1 MGSDITRER
10 SVWGVR
16 FPAVFLLLVV
26 FVFPIPNSRSASK
39 TPAKIQKL
47 CELLTTGAHHK
58 TRIQSAKGL
67 AMLGNPAAAECLL
80 NSMQKEP
87 DQLVRSASAW
97 ALGVVNHPGAIPPL
111 YKASKE
117 DVEMVKEQAQMALE
131 RILPSFPGNLK
142 GCDVRFKLELAK
154 LNDRTTRSR
163 TYATWY
169 QHYFLELLLQ
179 DNTFDV
185 GELMSFDNE
194 SDQEKKG
201 FSPKL
206 DVTLSGAVENFK
218 TPSNR
223 EPGDVTVELTLTA
236 TLSPVKLPFL
246 KERKFMGKAPF
257 AGGPKPKDEWDAD
270 KDPLFISQK
279 EAIQAAVKVAY
290 TQLAQTLH
298 VK

>member
-10 SVWGVR
+10 SVWRVR
-16 FPAVFLLLVV
+16 LPAVFLLLAVL
-26 FVFPIPNSRSASK
+26 VFPISNSHSASK
-39 TPAKIQKL
+39 TSAKVQKL
-47 CELLTTGAHHK
+47 CELLTNGAHHK

-67 AMLGNPAAAECLL
+67 AMLGNPAAVECLL
-80 NSMQKEP
+80 NSMQK
-87 DQLVRSASAW
+87 DSDHLVRTASAW
-97 ALGVVNHPGAIPPL
+97 ALGVLNHPGAIPPL
-111 YKASKE
+111 YKASEE
-117 DVEMVKEQAQMALE
+117 DVEMVREQAKMALE
-131 RILPSFPGNLK
+131 RILSAFPGNLK

-154 LNDRTTRSR
+154 LNDRTTRDR

-179 DNTFDV
+179 DDTFDV
-185 GELMSFDNE
+185 GELMSFDDE
-194 SDQEKKG
+194 PEKEKKG
-201 FSPKL
+201 YCPKL
-206 DVTLSGAVENFK
+206 DVTLSGAVEKLK

-223 EPGDVTVELTLTA
+223 EPGEVTAEITLTA

-290 TQLAQTLH
+290 AQLVLTLH
-298 VK
+298 VE